1 MYWPGRLLLPAQAH
15 QQTARP
21 GSGEAENGQDVQQLL
36 HKPHGLSVEKPV
48 DSFLD
53 AGEGGDHENGG
64 ENAAHHRQALAL
76 AGHVVDLLQT
86 EIRPGSAGPGGW
98 AGGAS
103 PHRGLL
109 LLAHIVGM
117 AAALFPA
124 QKFYH
129 DHQDT
134 DGRCEAHKDQDNGDE
149 PIGTVTLGLF
159 SVLCTR
165 HEGPPKTDAGQ
176 SSSCPGECL
185 T

>member
-1 MYWPGRLLLPAQAH
+1 M
-15 QQTARP
+15 
-21 GSGEAENGQDVQQLL
+21 
-36 HKPHGLSVEKPV
+36 EKPV
-48 DSFLD
+48 DSLLD
-53 AGEGGDHENGG
+53 AGEGGDHEDGG

-76 AGHVVDLLQT
+76 AGHVVDVLQT
-86 EIRPGSAGPGGW
+86 EIRPGGAGPGGR
-98 AGGAS
+98 AGGAG
-103 PHRGLL
+103 PYRGLL
-109 LLAHIVGM
+109 LLACIVGM

-149 PIGTVTLGLF
+149 PIGAVTLGLF

-176 SSSCPGECL
+176 GFALPRRVLNMIIASFPQKNIEVLLKKFKGRGA
-185 T
+185 